1 MVERVWER
9 FLTEQDKATLV
20 GKAER
25 RIGFGERP
33 ALLLIDL
40 YRWVFGDKPEAV
52 TEAIKTWPGSCGLAG
67 WNALPY
73 IQRLLAKA
81 REVGIPIIHVTG
93 MDGVAVEPWA
103 FRRDTKKRATMTAEE
118 LDRFRRRYDIVD
130 QVKPIPGETVFKKV
144 SPSAFWGTPLIGHL
158 NFLGVDTIITCGE
171 STSGCVRASVVD
183 GTTNRLRMVVAEE
196 CVFDRHEACHAIN
209 LFDMNQKYADV
220 LPLDEILKYL
230 DGWRAEKA
238 GQVGYANNSIEYL
251 KDLGIGEE
259 YKGLR

>member
-1 MVERVWER
+1 MAERVWER

-25 RIGFGERP
+25 KIGFGDRP

-40 YRWVFGDKPEAV
+40 YRWVFGDKPEPV
-52 TEAIKTWPGSCGLAG
+52 VEAIKTWPGSCGLAG
-67 WNALPY
+67 WDALPH
-73 IQRLLAKA
+73 IQKLLAKA

-103 FRRDTKKRATMTAEE
+103 FRRDTKKRATMSAEE

-130 QVKPIPGETVFKKV
+130 EVKPIPGETVFKKV

-158 NFLGVDTIITCGE
+158 VSHGIDTILVGGE

-183 GTTNRLRMVVAEE
+183 GCTSRFKMFVMED
-196 CVFDRHEACHAIN
+196 CVFDRHEACHAMD
-209 LFDMNQKYADV
+209 LFTMNQKYASVID
-220 LPLDEILKYL
+220 LEEALTYL
-230 DGWRAEKA
+230 SRYEDG
-238 GQVGYANNSIEYL
+238 
-251 KDLGIGEE
+251 KDTGVEQ
-259 YKGLR
+259 KV